1 MIGGVLLL
9 LSGMLIVL
17 SDKPDPNIFILLS
30 RLTGGF
36 TQGLTYVVVVVHA
49 SENATKEFRE
59 FLMLIVGAVMNYSI
73 LISVL
78 AFFHTERLMSL
89 SLLNGLSLFMFGV
102 CSMVMTS
109 KHATETIP
117 FILQNNG
124 SEMDALQTM
133 GKLKKLPIAAQSVH
147 HEFLVL
153 KNLVQDEIDHYGMP
167 SFRKILLPENR
178 KSLIFCCYS
187 RLCSVLSLNLPLIV
201 MIMLFLRG
209 WVDESARNNDV
220 VVPDYCKSPAPMYIN
235 LNTTERPIATSDR
248 IGVTAIPEVSSEGSS
263 KIRPKRDTNESANEK
278 ESDTLEV
285 STKKETKNGEVHEKV
300 KDETGENAEI
310 SNGGKKADKDQ
321 ENIPGGETK
330 QNTEE
335 KLKSNENEDKKQH
348 NVLAENEERQKQQSE
363 REKTSAAKDY
373 KPSTNKNDK
382 QSEESSSNKNSNRNN
397 NKSKPEIESEKKP
410 EEGKKE
416 PQPETNAP
424 PEVVGIAFIGHLI
437 TFIHSREL
445 TLILLAWFVFGT
457 LTAAILY
464 ALNLRRFIYHATCAL
479 SSALALTRLVH
490 AFFSFSGI
498 LHFCLIVYFNYVTIP
513 IDLFSHCILAEAFP
527 ITLKAYSVAGVVIIE
542 NIVHIILIGL
552 YMTEWF
558 HDSIILFM
566 CIVAFISYE
575 IARNL
580 PQRTDLSLGE
590 AREQYQHINL
600 MLFNEPKIANNQ
612 QQEFI

>member
-1 MIGGVLLL
+1 M
-9 LSGMLIVL
+9 
-17 SDKPDPNIFILLS
+17 S

-102 CSMVMTS
+102 CSMVITS

-153 KNLVQDEIDHYGMP
+153 KNLVQDEMDHYGMP
-167 SFRKILLPENR
+167 TFRKILLPENR

-209 WVDESARNNDV
+209 WVDETATHNGV
-220 VVPDYCKSPAPMYIN
+220 VVPNYCYSEPIYNNIT
-235 LNTTERPIATSDR
+235 TTEFKPISQ
-248 IGVTAIPEVSSEGSS
+248 VSSQESS
-263 KIRPKRDTNESANEK
+263 KERPKRDTNESSNEK
-278 ESDTLEV
+278 EKSPQE
-285 STKKETKNGEVHEKV
+285 SSSKKETDDSKSPGKINDKPAESAELI
-300 KDETGENAEI
+300 KDEDQQKQDKENPM
-310 SNGGKKADKDQ
+310 
-321 ENIPGGETK
+321 IPNKPDGETK
-330 QNTEE
+330 GKAKE
-335 KLKSNENEDKKQH
+335 KLKTTEKEENEQRNVGTKYDAKQKHQSDK
-348 NVLAENEERQKQQSE
+348 
-363 REKTSAAKDY
+363 EKTPIAKNE
-373 KPSTNKNDK
+373 KPSTNQNEKPTEK
-382 QSEESSSNKNSNRNN
+382 SSEEKSSSDRTSNHSKNKPD
-397 NKSKPEIESEKKP
+397 KESEGNLEKD
-410 EEGKKE
+410 KKE
-416 PQPETNAP
+416 PQSESNASP
-424 PEVVGIAFIGHLI
+424 DAVVGLTFIGHLI

-464 ALNLRRFIYHATCAL
+464 ALNLRRFIYYAACVL
-479 SSALALTRLVH
+479 SSALVLTGLVH
-490 AFFSFSGI
+490 SFYSFAGI

-527 ITLKAYSVAGVVIIE
+527 ITLKAYSVAGVVIVE
-542 NIVHIILIGL
+542 NIVHIIIIGL
-552 YMTEWF
+552 YMTKWF
-558 HDSIILFM
+558 HDSIILLM
-566 CIVAFISYE
+566 CIVAFISHE

-580 PQRTDLSLGE
+580 PQRTDLSLAE
-590 AREQYQHINL
+590 AREQYQHIDL
-600 MLFNEPKIANNQ
+600 MLFNEPKITNNQ

>member
-1 MIGGVLLL
+1 MC
-9 LSGMLIVL
+9 SGMLIAL
-17 SDKPDPNIFILLS
+17 SDISDPNIFILLS

-36 TQGLTYVVVVVHA
+36 TQGLTYVVLIVHA

-59 FLMLIVGAVMNYSI
+59 FLMLIVGAILNYSI

-102 CSMVMTS
+102 CSMVITS

-153 KNLVQDEIDHYGMP
+153 KNLVQDEMDHYGMP
-167 SFRKILLPENR
+167 TFRKILLPENR

-187 RLCSVLSLNLPLIV
+187 RLCSVLSFNLPLIV

-209 WVDESARNNDV
+209 WVDESASHNGV
-220 VVPDYCKSPAPMYIN
+220 VVPDYCTPETMYVNVIN
-235 LNTTERPIATSDR
+235 LTTTENPIRTNDE
-248 IGVTAIPEVSSEGSS
+248 IEVKPTPKVLSQGSSE
-263 KIRPKRDTNESANEK
+263 KRPKRDTNESANEEDKSLK
-278 ESDTLEV
+278 ESSNKKKTDDGKGSGKIENKLE
-285 STKKETKNGEVHEKV
+285 K
-300 KDETGENAEI
+300 NAEI
-310 SNGGKKADKDQ
+310 TNDGKKTDKERDKQ
-321 ENIPGGETK
+321 NNEKPMNTIKPEDKTK
-330 QNTEE
+330 QSANETPKSEE
-335 KLKSNENEDKKQH
+335 KEEKNQH
-348 NVLAENEERQKQQSE
+348 NVVTDEQKPQSDN
-363 REKTSAAKDY
+363 KKNPAA
-373 KPSTNKNDK
+373 T
-382 QSEESSSNKNSNRNN
+382 NN
-397 NKSKPEIESEKKP
+397 NEKQPKKSPKEEISSGKSKPEKEIEVKLNEEKK
-410 EEGKKE
+410 ES
-416 PQPETNAP
+416 QPETNTS
-424 PEVVGIAFIGHLI
+424 PEVVGITFIGHLI

-464 ALNLRRFIYHATCAL
+464 ALNLRRFIYYAACAL
-479 SSALALTRLVH
+479 SSTLAITGIVH
-490 AFFSFSGI
+490 SFYSFSGI

-527 ITLKAYSVAGVVIIE
+527 ITLKAYSVAGVVIVE

-552 YMTEWF
+552 YMTKWF
-558 HDSIILFM
+558 HNSIILFM
-566 CIVAFISYE
+566 CIVAFISHE

-580 PQRTDLSLGE
+580 PQRTDLSLAE
-590 AREQYQHINL
+590 AREQYQHIDL
-600 MLFNEPKIANNQ
+600 MLFNEPKISNNQ